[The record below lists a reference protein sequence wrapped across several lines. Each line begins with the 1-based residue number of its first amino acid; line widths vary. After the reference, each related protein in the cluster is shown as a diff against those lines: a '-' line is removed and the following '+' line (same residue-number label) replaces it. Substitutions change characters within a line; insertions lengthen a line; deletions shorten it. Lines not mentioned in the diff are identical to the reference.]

1 MTVTLE
7 DTQKILG
14 LDVGGR
20 AVTGQCDSDGWRAR
34 VEAFL
39 GRELPIEGV
48 DRTAGVRI
56 TWLRQSFGVCPADAD
71 EGTVQFYCRA
81 WILHMFGCVLFP
93 DATGDCAS
101 WMYIPCLTDWDTT
114 GHYS

>member
-39 GRELPIEGV
+39 GRELPAEGV
-48 DRTAGVRI
+48 ERTAGVGI

-71 EGTVQFYCRA
+71 EATV
-81 WILHMFGCVLFP
+81 
-93 DATGDCAS
+93 
-101 WMYIPCLTDWDTT
+101 
-114 GHYS
+114 

>member
-14 LDVGGR
+14 LDVTGTT
-20 AVTGQCDSDGWRAR
+20 VTGQCDSEGWRAR

-39 GRELPIEGV
+39 GRELPAEGV

-56 TWLRQSFGVCPADAD
+56 TCSVSRLVCALLMLMRIQSNSIVGLGSCACLVVSSSQTQQETA
-71 EGTVQFYCRA
+71 R
-81 WILHMFGCVLFP
+81 HGCTSHV
-93 DATGDCAS
+93 
-101 WMYIPCLTDWDTT
+101 
-114 GHYS
+114 